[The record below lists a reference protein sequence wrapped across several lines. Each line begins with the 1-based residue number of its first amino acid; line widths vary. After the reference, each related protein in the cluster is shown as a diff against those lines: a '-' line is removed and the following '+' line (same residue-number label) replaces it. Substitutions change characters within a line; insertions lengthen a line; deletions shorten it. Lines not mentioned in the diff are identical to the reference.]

1 MRFSGIFQTISFTV
15 RKRFVN
21 AFLPP
26 PYTVGK
32 PSKNAPKR
40 LKKFAMPA
48 AKTRTLCRRLAASR
62 HQKTALYG
70 HFSASCRFLHSKP
83 QPVGPFLI
91 LRAFSQFYPYIFL
104 EIGDFS
110 NNHGKFYYRVFNL
123 EEQTNYEVRLFLFE
137 TSTDNKLIRIID
149 LVNDSF
155 IVNNRENYQEVIALN
170 EDGQAVVFET
180 WAPVQSFIS
189 VNDLLNSVP
198 NYHEIEL
205 PQPA

>member
-40 LKKFAMPA
+40 LKKFAMPS

-70 HFSASCRFLHSKP
+70 HFSASCRFLHSKL

-91 LRAFSQFYPYIFL
+91 LCAFSQPRPGGGAGG
-104 EIGDFS
+104 EG
-110 NNHGKFYYRVFNL
+110 G
-123 EEQTNYEVRLFLFE
+123 RLPGPPL
-137 TSTDNKLIRIID
+137 L
-149 LVNDSF
+149 LF
-155 IVNNRENYQEVIALN
+155 IVKGRRAFGKRRKPHLQKYEARHKKRGRAAENMV
-170 EDGQAVVFET
+170 
-180 WAPVQSFIS
+180 
-189 VNDLLNSVP
+189 
-198 NYHEIEL
+198 
-205 PQPA
+205 

>member
-40 LKKFAMPA
+40 LKKFAMPS

-91 LRAFSQFYPYIFL
+91 LCAFSHFPFCLLAARQAAARRAARAMPARPAFQVPALRPGFL
-104 EIGDFS
+104 PGPS
-110 NNHGKFYYRVFNL
+110 
-123 EEQTNYEVRLFLFE
+123 FL
-137 TSTDNKLIRIID
+137 SCC
-149 LVNDSF
+149 
-155 IVNNRENYQEVIALN
+155 
-170 EDGQAVVFET
+170 
-180 WAPVQSFIS
+180 
-189 VNDLLNSVP
+189 
-198 NYHEIEL
+198 L
-205 PQPA
+205 PAFL

>member
-40 LKKFAMPA
+40 LKKFAMPS

-70 HFSASCRFLHSKP
+70 HFSASCRFLHPKL

-91 LRAFSQFYPYIFL
+91 LCAFSQQSSRLWPGTGRFHTACCRIWGIHTALFPYPRL
-104 EIGDFS
+104 LCSALPPGAAFS
-110 NNHGKFYYRVFNL
+110 KV
-123 EEQTNYEVRLFLFE
+123 
-137 TSTDNKLIRIID
+137 
-149 LVNDSF
+149 
-155 IVNNRENYQEVIALN
+155 
-170 EDGQAVVFET
+170 
-180 WAPVQSFIS
+180 
-189 VNDLLNSVP
+189 
-198 NYHEIEL
+198 
-205 PQPA
+205 

>member
-48 AKTRTLCRRLAASR
+48 AKTRTLCRRLAAPS

-70 HFSASCRFLHSKP
+70 HFSASCRFLHPKL

-91 LRAFSQFYPYIFL
+91 LCAFSQTL
-104 EIGDFS
+104 
-110 NNHGKFYYRVFNL
+110 
-123 EEQTNYEVRLFLFE
+123 
-137 TSTDNKLIRIID
+137 
-149 LVNDSF
+149 
-155 IVNNRENYQEVIALN
+155 
-170 EDGQAVVFET
+170 
-180 WAPVQSFIS
+180 
-189 VNDLLNSVP
+189 
-198 NYHEIEL
+198 L
-205 PQPA
+205 PQPQNFYIFPPSHTKSAPAFPQARSFFSSWQGRVRLTLPRPLLLPHPQAPHSKGPSWKG

>member
-40 LKKFAMPA
+40 LKKFAMPS
-48 AKTRTLCRRLAASR
+48 AKTRTLCRRLAAPS

-70 HFSASCRFLHSKP
+70 HFSASCRFLHSKL

-91 LRAFSQFYPYIFL
+91 LCAFSHSSLLLSKVFHSHYIPYCAYCQYHTSFYF
-104 EIGDFS
+104 
-110 NNHGKFYYRVFNL
+110 
-123 EEQTNYEVRLFLFE
+123 
-137 TSTDNKLIRIID
+137 
-149 LVNDSF
+149 
-155 IVNNRENYQEVIALN
+155 
-170 EDGQAVVFET
+170 
-180 WAPVQSFIS
+180 
-189 VNDLLNSVP
+189 
-198 NYHEIEL
+198 IEL
-205 PQPA
+205 KSILFVNIFFQKAHRRYDTLYSKQPFCGSSKIFRNNISGG

>member
-40 LKKFAMPA
+40 LKKFAMPS

-70 HFSASCRFLHSKP
+70 HFSASCRFLHSKL

-91 LRAFSQFYPYIFL
+91 LCAFSQRAPA
-104 EIGDFS
+104 
-110 NNHGKFYYRVFNL
+110 
-123 EEQTNYEVRLFLFE
+123 QTGRGARKTRKSRAKAHCRCYAPEFLFQRRWF
-137 TSTDNKLIRIID
+137 SC
-149 LVNDSF
+149 VNIPKTGF
-155 IVNNRENYQEVIALN
+155 FMPPQRQCWPPIAQKHRRGCRPSYRCTRWYRPYLHLRPHRS
-170 EDGQAVVFET
+170 A
-180 WAPVQSFIS
+180 
-189 VNDLLNSVP
+189 
-198 NYHEIEL
+198 
-205 PQPA
+205 

>member
-48 AKTRTLCRRLAASR
+48 AKTRTLCRRLAAPS

-70 HFSASCRFLHSKP
+70 HFSASCRFLHPKL

-91 LRAFSQFYPYIFL
+91 LCAFSHLPFTARTAFA
-104 EIGDFS
+104 
-110 NNHGKFYYRVFNL
+110 K
-123 EEQTNYEVRLFLFE
+123 
-137 TSTDNKLIRIID
+137 
-149 LVNDSF
+149 
-155 IVNNRENYQEVIALN
+155 
-170 EDGQAVVFET
+170 QAAAAKRT
-180 WAPVQSFIS
+180 WAPACCASWALKCAWRRPHGRVRGIFFF
-189 VNDLLNSVP
+189 
-198 NYHEIEL
+198 
-205 PQPA
+205 PAPGLCATIKEKAGPPAGQWE